1 VWLLTAAMLLPS
13 LTVLP
18 AAAAGAV
25 TTLDFSNPSS
35 PVTVE
40 VGAADFVSLLVGQQ
54 ISSAERTYLNASFS
68 GEALLYSDAIDSDC
82 VKTAFEG
89 TTLTVLARS
98 YSYMAPS
105 GAQIS
110 WVPTTASL
118 NGKMRGLEYSF
129 ASSAYETE
137 YADVDAS
144 AKHQLIVDYTCTMT
158 IPAAVSDYY
167 INHAYDYAF
176 ELWEKSYRYRE
187 YQSQLSAHEAYLAAK
202 AAYRTGAGLV
212 EILTHRANLVTLQTL
227 IPEAIVSVYDEN
239 YDRNNILASVKRAD
253 TILIGCGLGQTAPNP
268 VLATLR
274 FYRDEYLEHVND
286 KSCRAAQ
293 CNALSDIVL
302 DQAKC
307 VKCKLCLRSCPVE
320 AISADFVIDPDKCT
334 RCNSCVDICPKHA
347 IRRIAKGENR

>member
-1 VWLLTAAMLLPS
+1 MKDRSHSHIRRIARTALVWLLTAAMLLPS

-40 VGAADFVSLLVGQQ
+40 VGAADFVSLLIGQQ

-89 TTLTVLARS
+89 TTLTVLAHS

-202 AAYRTGAGLV
+202 A
-212 EILTHRANLVTLQTL
+212 
-227 IPEAIVSVYDEN
+227 SYDTE
-239 YDRNNILASVKRAD
+239 LAAWE
-253 TILIGCGLGQTAPNP
+253 TYCA
-268 VLATLR
+268 
-274 FYRDEYLEHVND
+274 E
-286 KSCRAAQ
+286 KSKYIF
-293 CNALSDIVL
+293 SFIHY
-302 DQAKC
+302 
-307 VKCKLCLRSCPVE
+307 
-320 AISADFVIDPDKCT
+320 IS
-334 RCNSCVDICPKHA
+334 N
-347 IRRIAKGENR
+347 